1 MPRTRQSLSVWQRT
15 ACIVRLAFGW
25 PFPALQAPSG
35 YTCLLYRATLTPQFA
50 LWVQCFPQVTLIPEN
65 PAGAMQWNC
74 KPQALKLLL
83 CGLVGIRVGLS
94 ETFLLA
100 WQTAPRTLSVREHA
114 EAIRG
119 GSILLRLR

>member
-1 MPRTRQSLSVWQRT
+1 MPARGIAFSLAEDRLYCET
-15 ACIVRLAFGW
+15 GLRLAI
-25 PFPALQAPSG
+25 PNSASTVRIHLS
-35 YTCLLYRATLTPQFA
+35 TCTAQLSPQFA
-50 LWVQCFPQVTLIPEN
+50 PRVQCFPQVTLIPEK

-100 WQTAPRTLSVREHA
+100 
-114 EAIRG
+114 
-119 GSILLRLR
+119 